1 MRERGGSSPSRRTIT
16 REDTQRAS
24 SLVICT
30 GRRDLNPKGP
40 RRGERVQ
47 WTLKQP
53 CVQASCKGSR
63 RTADSRSEYV
73 GVPPGKILNPA
84 VDRHVLKH
92 CGPDLGRCFKIV
104 KGLFLAAILFL
115 DIWKR
120 PNFKARKIKD
130 LNSSQFGRFG
140 ALPF

>member
-1 MRERGGSSPSRRTIT
+1 MGVQVPPGAPMKT
-16 REDTQRAS
+16 RWVYPIS
-24 SLVICT
+24 FSLMNLCW
-30 GRRDLNPKGP
+30 DLNPKGP

-73 GVPPGKILNPA
+73 GVPPGKILTPA

-92 CGPDLGRCFKIV
+92 CGPDLGRGFKIV